1 MPKTLYFVQN
11 NELIDIE
18 CPYETGNKRSI
29 LIDGNI
35 VYMATDKGLFKYE
48 YGEFS
53 MIKVPSDE
61 DTGIREVNEGGGTA
75 TCRVYRADGVQV
87 ASPQKGVSI
96 FKPTKGK
103 AKKYI

>member
-29 LIDGNI
+29 LIDGDI

-61 DTGIREVNEGGGTA
+61 DTGIREMNEGSGTA